1 MIKSLR
7 FALAAVALMAM
18 PACTATLPD
27 LSTAPPA
34 PLERTTIDEKALS
47 TAWAGLGF
55 VAEAVDQLTTLGV
68 IVKGTPRGN
77 AVKDALL
84 KAEAA
89 LDAATAAKDALS
101 ASSYAT
107 AMADAKTAFDELTR
121 LLKGT

>member
-1 MIKSLR
+1 MIKSIR
-7 FALAAVALMAM
+7 FALAAVALSMS
-18 PACTATLPD
+18 ACTGTLPD

-34 PLERTTIDEKALS
+34 PLEQTTIDEKALS

-68 IVKGTPRGN
+68 IQKGTARGN
-77 AVKDALL
+77 AVKAALL

-101 ASSYAT
+101 ASSYAA